1 MNCFVD
7 MKKLTALIFL
17 LITAS
22 TSFGQFTDEQINEFI
37 NSASREQLLEK
48 NTLISMEGNY
58 HQAGLIAQALL
69 EIDSMNS
76 NYNYRMGIALINSS
90 SDFTKSAKYLER
102 AAQNISKNYDVFSTK
117 EKAAPID
124 VLFHLGR
131 SYHLRG
137 EVDEAIEKYNLFLEK
152 APKKSNNIALANL
165 KIQQCE
171 VAKEL
176 IANPIDFKVVNL
188 GSTVNTWAP
197 DYSPVVSLDGSS
209 IYFTSRRI
217 RKDSSNLDIKE
228 PETDMYLEDVY
239 VTYKDFD
246 EEWTEPVLMDFCKP
260 ELNEATVAVSADER
274 RIYIYKDD
282 VGNGDIFYSDF
293 ESSEFKDLKRL
304 ETEGVNTDSWEPH
317 ITVSPD
323 GKHKYFVSDRPGGY
337 GGRDIYRIEK
347 MPNGEWSEPMNL
359 GPTINTEYDEDAPF
373 LAVDNKTLYFSSNG
387 TKSMGG
393 FDVFR
398 SQMDDL
404 GQWTEPQNLG
414 VPLNTTG
421 DDIYYTTTMDGFTG
435 YLSSFREGGEGE
447 KDIYEIKNTHLGIE
461 NVAGLKGDIET
472 TDGSPIPSD
481 VSYTLK
487 CLTCEEDYEVT
498 LFPRINDG
506 RFYANL
512 FPCET
517 YEMRFHYDKG
527 RTEFYR
533 ATFSTNCVD
542 EYQEIYKHILLDV
555 ENMKVVDPKPDI
567 VVFEP
572 LSFKHYFDYN
582 KNALSAEEGP
592 LKDFLEEV
600 NQQSE
605 NGREGFEFSI
615 ESSASKVTTR
625 TFQDNQILAQTRAD
639 EFQSLMQEYFSSKEI
654 EGVDVK
660 IDKVAVNGPDYA
672 NKDYKNIAKYAPFQ
686 YVEVS
691 LSGMEYED
699 INNDITVLKS
709 KDKELVDKTD
719 LPGVP
724 VNSKMIVKGIR
735 IASSENVK
743 NANAAK
749 IDARL
754 EDDYNTE
761 KVNNDVNSLTSNSQY
776 HIVAGVFKQKVNAD
790 NLVTK
795 LKASGYSNAR
805 IIGKRKGM
813 HAVAV
818 DSFNTESQAHD
829 LLTEVRSEINA
840 MAWMLK
846 PYKS

>member
-1 MNCFVD
+1 
-7 MKKLTALIFL
+7 MKRLTALIFVL
-17 LITAS
+17 TTALS
-22 TSFGQFTDEQINEFI
+22 AIGQFTDEQINEFI
-37 NSASREQLLEK
+37 NNASREQLLEK

-58 HQAGLIAQALL
+58 HQAGLIAQVLL

-76 NYNYRMGIALINSS
+76 NYNYRMGLALINSS

-102 AAQNISKNYDVFSTK
+102 AAENISKNYDVFSVK

-137 EVDEAIEKYNLFLEK
+137 EVDQATEKYNLFLEK

-209 IYFTSRRI
+209 IYFTSRRM
-217 RKDSSNLDIKE
+217 RKDSSNLEIKE

-246 EEWTEPVLMDFCKP
+246 EEWTEPILMDFCKP

-359 GPTINTEYDEDAPF
+359 GPIINTEYDEDAPF

-461 NVAGLKGDIET
+461 DVAGLKGDIET

-481 VSYTLK
+481 VAYTLK

-498 LFPRINDG
+498 LFPRISDG

-527 RTEFYR
+527 KTEFYR
-533 ATFSTNCVD
+533 ETFSTNCVD

-555 ENMKVVDPKPDI
+555 ENMKVIDPKDD
-567 VVFEP
+567 VFEP
-572 LSFKHYFDYN
+572 LAFKHYFDYN
-582 KNALSAEEGP
+582 KNALDPEEGP
-592 LKDFLEEV
+592 LKEFFDEV
-600 NQQSE
+600 TQQFE
-605 NGREGFEFSI
+605 DGRNEFVFSI
-615 ESSASKVTTR
+615 TSSASKVTTK
-625 TFQDNQILAQTRAD
+625 TFKDNQILAQTRAE
-639 EFQSLMQEYFSSKEI
+639 EFQIMMQDYFSNKDI
-654 EGVDVK
+654 EGVE
-660 IDKVAVNGPDYA
+660 IKVENIIVDGPE
-672 NKDYKNIAKYAPFQ
+672 YKSRDNENIGKYAPFQ
-686 YVEVS
+686 YVEAT
-691 LSGMEYED
+691 LNGLNLED
-699 INNDITVLKS
+699 ESDYSDLKS
-709 KDKELVDKTD
+709 KDKELVGRTD
-719 LPGVP
+719 LPGTP
-724 VNSKMIVKGIR
+724 VSSRMVVKGVDITQNQVVDNSNSSSETSETAEAIDAETNKEDSNS
-735 IASSENVK
+735 IASMKS
-743 NANAAK
+743 
-749 IDARL
+749 
-754 EDDYNTE
+754 
-761 KVNNDVNSLTSNSQY
+761 NDRY
-776 HIVAGVFKQKVNAD
+776 HVVAGVFEFKHYAD
-790 NLVTK
+790 KFVEK
-795 LKASGYSNAR
+795 LKESGYSNAE

-813 HAVAV
+813 FTVTV
-818 DSFNTESQAHD
+818 GSFDKESQAVE
-829 LLTEVRSEINA
+829 LLFEVRSNVNSNA
-840 MAWMLK
+840 WILK
-846 PYKS
+846 PFTL